1 MKSKCVFLVAILTAV
16 LCIGGTV
23 LAACPSADL
32 SGDCVVD
39 LKDLSLL
46 ANQWLSTYYEIDL
59 STMASQWLT
68 DGHTSIPSDMVSIP
82 GGTFQMGDSKGD
94 GHSSELPVHTV
105 TLSSFL
111 TCPLFLYQS

>member
-1 MKSKCVFLVAILTAV
+1 MKRVFVAILTAV

-23 LAACPSADL
+23 LAVCPSADL

-39 LKDLSLL
+39 LNDFSLL
-46 ANQWLSTYYEIDL
+46 ANQWLSTYYPIEL

-68 DGHTSIPSDMVSIP
+68 AGMPVPSDMVSIP

-94 GHSSELPVHTV
+94 G
-105 TLSSFL
+105 
-111 TCPLFLYQS
+111 